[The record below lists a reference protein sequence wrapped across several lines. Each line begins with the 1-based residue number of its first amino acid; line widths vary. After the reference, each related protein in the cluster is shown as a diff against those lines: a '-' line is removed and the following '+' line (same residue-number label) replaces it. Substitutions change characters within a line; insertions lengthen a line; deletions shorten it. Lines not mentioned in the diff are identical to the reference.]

1 MGKLLLVVLIF
12 FLAGIGYAASTA
24 TSAKS
29 DFDSMQREN
38 ILVLI
43 TDEKNK
49 NEVELGFGFLL
60 GEGAV
65 NFFIDPDGKI
75 GSVPLKTVF
84 ESSIKSGAEQI
95 AGKEVSGMFDM
106 DKASPTKNVKINRIV
121 VIQTSVFEDLV
132 NSVGGID
139 YRSPE
144 YSGISVSR
152 HFSGEEF
159 ADLLRADS
167 FSDTSGWEVT
177 FTNPLTKKLETQV
190 KDGRELEKILVAL
203 GAVDPKSVSWWM
215 AKGTILAQA
224 ADSIDVKNRIIVGRI
239 VEIALKSYK
248 NEVIQVHPGNT
259 LTRLVKYVP
268 VDAAKN
274 KAASLVA

>member
-24 TSAKS
+24 ISAKS

-49 NEVELGFGFLL
+49 NEVELGFGFML
-60 GEGAV
+60 G
-65 NFFIDPDGKI
+65 
-75 GSVPLKTVF
+75 
-84 ESSIKSGAEQI
+84 SGAETFFVDPGTKIGDAALKTIFANSISSGAGSI
-95 AGKEVSGMFDM
+95 AGKEVAGIFDIE
-106 DKASPTKNVKINRIV
+106 KQVTRGVKIDRSM
-121 VIQTSVFEDLV
+121 VIQTSVFKDLV

-144 YSGISVSR
+144 LKGISISR

-167 FSDTSGWEVT
+167 YSETSGWEVT

-190 KDGRELEKILVAL
+190 KDGKELEKILVAL

-224 ADSIDVKNRIIVGRI
+224 ADSIDVKNKIIVGRI
-239 VEIALKSYK
+239 VEIALNSYK

-259 LTRLVKYVP
+259 LTKLIKYVP